1 VLKRLKKKFIVIVMA
16 LVGVVLASVLGFSLH
31 ASWSAQRELIDHAL
45 ERNLEGDLNSVP
57 TIGGPQGSSHGEGML
72 SIAVIVSDDGVI
84 LQTSDYPALI
94 STETLRKVI
103 RTALK
108 SADDGGVI
116 SERHIAWKRAV
127 QSDGSVRISM
137 VDTTAADRSFSN
149 QVVRDAEI
157 MVLAMLAMFAISW
170 KLADW
175 SLKPVADAW
184 DRQRRFIS
192 DASHELKT
200 PLSVILAN
208 SQILLK
214 DGNLSD
220 DSRRWVQST
229 HDEATHMKNLVN
241 DLLQLAKTD
250 EGAGGATS
258 AFTKEDVNLSDIVD
272 SCALEFD
279 AVAFD
284 RGVTLDASVEEG
296 IHVQGDREWL
306 GRLAK
311 ILIDNA
317 TKYASKGTEVKVT
330 LKRTSQHIVLSVN
343 NQGDPIDPEDLPHL
357 FDRFYRSDKA
367 RSRGEGEQG
376 GFGLGLAIAKG
387 IAEVH
392 GGTIKA
398 TSTKADGTTFT
409 VTL

>member
-1 VLKRLKKKFIVIVMA
+1 M
-16 LVGVVLASVLGFSLH
+16 
-31 ASWSAQRELIDHAL
+31 
-45 ERNLEGDLNSVP
+45 
-57 TIGGPQGSSHGEGML
+57 
-72 SIAVIVSDDGVI
+72 
-84 LQTSDYPALI
+84 
-94 STETLRKVI
+94 
-103 RTALK
+103 
-108 SADDGGVI
+108 
-116 SERHIAWKRAV
+116 
-127 QSDGSVRISM
+127 
-137 VDTTAADRSFSN
+137 
-149 QVVRDAEI
+149 
-157 MVLAMLAMFAISW
+157 
-170 KLADW
+170 
-175 SLKPVADAW
+175 
-184 DRQRRFIS
+184 
-192 DASHELKT
+192 
-200 PLSVILAN
+200 
-208 SQILLK
+208 
-214 DGNLSD
+214 
-220 DSRRWVQST
+220 
-229 HDEATHMKNLVN
+229 
-241 DLLQLAKTD
+241 
-250 EGAGGATS
+250 
-258 AFTKEDVNLSDIVD
+258 NLSDIVD

-317 TKYASKGTEVKVT
+317 TKYARKGTEVKVT

>member
-1 VLKRLKKKFIVIVMA
+1 MLKKLKRKFIIIVMA
-16 LVGVVLASVLGFSLH
+16 LVGFVLAGVLGFSLH
-31 ASWSAQRELIDHAL
+31 ASWSAQHELIDHAL

-57 TIGGPQGSSHGEGML
+57 TIGGPQGSDHGEAML
-72 SIAVIVSDDGVI
+72 SIAVIVSDHGVI
-84 LQTSDYPALI
+84 LQTSDSPALI
-94 STETLRKVI
+94 STETLRRVI
-103 RTALK
+103 RTAIR
-108 SADDGGVI
+108 SSEDRGVI
-116 SERHIAWKRAV
+116 SERHIAWRRAV

-137 VDTTAADRSFSN
+137 VDTAAADRSFSN
-149 QVVRDAEI
+149 QVVRDGEI
-157 MVLAMLAMFAISW
+157 MVLAMLAMFFISW

-175 SLKPVADAW
+175 SLKPVTDAW

-214 DGNLSD
+214 DGNLGD
-220 DSRRWVQST
+220 ESRRWVQST
-229 HDEATHMKNLVN
+229 QDEATHMKNLVN

-250 EGAGGATS
+250 EGAGGSTS
-258 AFTKEDVNLSDIVD
+258 AFTKKDVDFSEIVD

-284 RGVTLDASVEEG
+284 RGVMLDSNVEEG
-296 IHVQGDREWL
+296 IHLQGDPEWL

-317 TKYASKGTEVKVT
+317 TKYARKGTEVKVT

-392 GGTIKA
+392 GGTIRA

>member
-1 VLKRLKKKFIVIVMA
+1 VLKKLKRKFIIIVMT
-16 LVGVVLASVLGFSLH
+16 LVGVVLAGVLGFSLH
-31 ASWSAQRELIDHAL
+31 ASWSAQHELIDHAL

-57 TIGGPQGSSHGEGML
+57 TIGGPQGSDHGEGML

-84 LQTSDYPALI
+84 LQTSDSPALI
-94 STETLRKVI
+94 STETLRRVI
-103 RTALK
+103 RTAIR
-108 SADDGGVI
+108 SSEDRGVI
-116 SERHIAWKRAV
+116 SERHIAWRRAV

-137 VDTTAADRSFSN
+137 VDTAAADRSFSN
-149 QVVRDAEI
+149 QVVRDGEI
-157 MVLAMLAMFAISW
+157 MVLAMLAMFFISW

-214 DGNLSD
+214 DGNLGD
-220 DSRRWVQST
+220 ESRRWVQST
-229 HDEATHMKNLVN
+229 QDEATHMKNLVN

-250 EGAGGATS
+250 EGAGGSTS
-258 AFTKEDVNLSDIVD
+258 AFTKKDVDFSEIVD

-284 RGVTLDASVEEG
+284 RGVMLDSNVEEG
-296 IHVQGDREWL
+296 IHLQGDPEWL

-317 TKYASKGTEVKVT
+317 TKYARKGTEVKVT